1 MSSRATMI
9 SESLSHFCADE
20 NELEY
25 EFKAGLMP
33 LHDNRVSV
41 WDSSLDDDEVAA
53 SGSILPLSVLSS
65 SVKLRRRLY
74 TPPNIRQRIRAI
86 EMSRQ
91 IVVGACNSS
100 TTPSHIT
107 KSRGTSGDFGR
118 VLARRTPTTLTSNEG
133 SVEDRKTREKRKD
146 GVVQPGGSYH
156 ARLGANAM
164 YMNTNRA
171 SPEELEIRRAAA
183 LKQKQERGEVVM
195 LRKKPLSPPKSGG
208 GRSASRGGRGGSS
221 LATKNMSDGSPPA
234 QELLPPEDLVL
245 MQPQQSTNHAPTP
258 RPLTLTD
265 RLALSD
271 SLLQE
276 QYQNYFGIKAK
287 ENLMLKFKRASH
299 NLEIMP
305 KDSDVP
311 GELRSPRF
319 MYMREVQKG
328 HLLPLPL
335 TVRNTK
341 NPRGIFLA
349 GKGLGDAR
357 VLPIVMVADTL
368 PAVETIDL
376 SDNRMTDLSIMPLTL
391 KLPALTTLM
400 HLDLSFNKM
409 DESSESIMKYI
420 SSKDCTLRTLKLNGA
435 DVDDYECCNLCDAMI
450 ENRSIETLCL
460 SKNFLGRD
468 EHKRLLAP
476 KLLLAGDG
484 IAKMLCQNKKLTYLD
499 LSWNSLRMA
508 GAVAVGNALRKN
520 KSLLSLKLQFN
531 SFGDQGTQAVGYA
544 LKYNR
549 VLQDLD
555 LSNNSIVPRST
566 CVLANALSHNHTLK
580 YLNISDNILGRVGSQ
595 AVVAAIQRTQDEITP
610 RMISF
615 SSCDCTREDS
625 SLFDPAKPQGRWI
638 LDLSEPYG
646 QMIVEEC
653 FFLANF
659 RAGCSVERLEYNGRE
674 VVLERK
680 NTGGQKFSLS
690 EMQKNSK
697 LAAKNIIAKNF
708 EAAVGYLGDVLRPF
722 GFKML
727 PDISKNVCKAV
738 GKNWEHRQR
747 QKDRTED
754 LHEIFLTEVFFALF
768 SINDADHS
776 ESMDVN
782 EFISTLDSLGMPG
795 CDLLTAKRLMDE
807 HDKDRSG
814 AIDGSEFAMI
824 MVHEFCRGD
833 QPRGTLVEKQT
844 SKPWPTPSSG
854 SVILDVKFVI
864 DSASAFDVG
873 SDGGISTLIQG
884 MVSARTSEQK
894 DVLFQQACTSPYFFF
909 SADQAQQLLDAA
921 LGAGLTMMPLDMI
934 IAILPQIVNEEQTN
948 RFLDQNLNAMGKLAL
963 RVKMGPLYNAF
974 VGLPTGHYI
983 VDLKKTL
990 DRMGSKRLAAVSVRE
1005 ARDAKV
1011 AGANLSQKGN
1021 GTNFRNEMLGQ
1032 NLNVS
1037 VPMAVSGQWFA
1048 DLPASGELR
1057 FDYVSTKRVLVG
1069 TLPLS
1074 SGRLRKFVERLGL
1087 KSIMEN
1093 MELAEGFMT
1102 RIDEAEGLLHAAT
1115 REASYRVG
1123 KKTGDIDSMREVMK
1137 IHALKQNLQNISQ
1150 SVNNEPCMK
1159 IHPPLSVGGIKEQ
1172 FNEFMVTSHHF
1183 LDILPKERQRDV
1195 SRMNYNPDPNF
1206 RPPTPDVLFRG
1217 EVPEKRKMSA
1227 IYPYAYRKMLE
1238 LQIEMPGVF
1247 LSASQA
1253 VQLMNYFPEEGYL
1266 RVQVLLAIFSHII
1279 DAENICLDIYDK
1291 HCSLNERLEIIHRLG
1306 VLAVM
1311 DPMKPDREY
1320 CLDLRHYDQREWA
1333 KVLISLALNE
1343 PGDNWVDGGEYR
1355 WSRYDDPVPGWILP
1369 QPWTLPDDSDG
1380 GEGGPRRYGWLR
1392 VTYTSTAKGCEPSP
1406 QVRRNLRRKTL
1417 AGQKTLL

>member
-1 MSSRATMI
+1 MSFRD
-9 SESLSHFCADE
+9 AD
-20 NELEY
+20 
-25 EFKAGLMP
+25 FSKF
-33 LHDNRVSV
+33 SV
-41 WDSSLDDDEVAA
+41 WGSRLDVDDADDEDA
-53 SGSILPLSVLSS
+53 GSILPLSVLSS
-65 SVKLRRRLY
+65 PIKLRKLLR
-74 TPPNIRQRIRAI
+74 TPPEVRQRIRAI

-100 TTPSHIT
+100 TTSSHIT
-107 KSRGTSGDFGR
+107 KSRGTCGEIGR
-118 VLARRTPTTLTSNEG
+118 EKIARRPPTTLRIP
-133 SVEDRKTREKRKD
+133 SVLDRKVLEKRKSGD
-146 GVVQPGGSYH
+146 VQPGSSYH
-156 ARLGANAM
+156 SKLGADSM
-164 YMNTNRA
+164 YMNTNRP
-171 SPEELEIRRAAA
+171 SPEELEIRRSAA

-195 LRKKPLSPPKSGG
+195 LRRKPLSPPKSGG
-208 GRSASRGGRGGSS
+208 GSTSRGRDGLPAKIMG
-221 LATKNMSDGSPPA
+221 DGSPPA
-234 QELLPPEDLVL
+234 QGMLPPEDLAL
-245 MQPQQSTNHAPTP
+245 MQPQQQSTNHAPT

-276 QYQNYFGIKAK
+276 QYQNYFGVKAK

-305 KDSDVP
+305 KDGDVP
-311 GELRSPRF
+311 DELRSPRF

-357 VLPIVMVADTL
+357 ILPIVMVADTL

-391 KLPALTTLM
+391 KLAALTTLM

-499 LSWNSLRMA
+499 LSWNSLRNS

-531 SFGDQGTQAVGYA
+531 SFGDHGTQAVGYA

-549 VLQDLD
+549 VLEDLD

-566 CVLANALSHNHTLK
+566 CVLANALSHNHTLQ

-595 AVVAAIQRTQDEITP
+595 AVVAAIQRNQDEITP
-610 RMISF
+610 RIISF

-659 RAGCSVERLEYNGRE
+659 RAGCSVELLEYNGRE

-708 EAAVGYLGDVLRPF
+708 EAAVRNLGDVLGPF

-727 PDISKNVCKAV
+727 QDVSSNVCKAV

-768 SINDADHS
+768 SINDVDGS

-814 AIDGSEFAMI
+814 NIDGSEFAMI

-844 SKPWPTPSSG
+844 GKPWPTPSSG

-974 VGLPTGHYI
+974 VGLPTGHYL

-1074 SGRLRKFVERLGL
+1074 SGRLGKFVERLGL

-1093 MELAEGFMT
+1093 TGLAEGFMA
-1102 RIDEAEGLLHAAT
+1102 RIDEAEGQLHAAT
-1115 REASYRVG
+1115 RESSYRLG

-1137 IHALKQNLQNISQ
+1137 IHALKQNLQSISQ

-1159 IHPPLSVGGIKEQ
+1159 ILPPLSFGGIKEQ
-1172 FNEFMVTSHHF
+1172 FNEFMSTSHHF

-1217 EVPEKRKMSA
+1217 EMPEKRKMSA

-1238 LQIEMPGVF
+1238 LQIEMPGLF

-1253 VQLMNYFPEEGYL
+1253 VQLMDYFPEEGYL

-1279 DAENICLDIYDK
+1279 DVENVCHIYDN
-1291 HCSLNERLEIIHRLG
+1291 HCSLNERLELIHRLG
-1306 VLAVM
+1306 ILVVM

-1369 QPWTLPDDSDG
+1369 QPWTLPDESDG